1 MQQRIDTSAWLRS
14 FLWAVL
20 AMAVILAV
28 AVLGNLAVGR
38 VIHWDIVT
46 GLGLFG
52 LAALTYLKRQSEPA
66 GE

>member
-52 LAALTYLKRQSEPA
+52 LAALPYLKRQSEPA